1 MRNDSA
7 GGFQPR
13 LFSRSFQK
21 GQINLIS
28 PKGTSFGRSG
38 GGEIW
43 TLDTAIKR
51 YSGLANQSP
60 NFLCPYSP
68 TVNSKSGVFLNLWC
82 QIDVNQPQVK
92 PQPHI
97 LPGPPGP
104 SVLVV
109 DMKFVFFCRIIILL
123 KSKKS
128 RNFCFFR
135 FFPEYSKHF
144 RTAYRTHALQCSS
157 SALHLNFFCVL
168 YLHLL
173 PTLHTSAFH
182 FINGSVIQ
190 PQNHTE
196 FHWN

>member
-28 PKGTSFGRSG
+28 HKGTSFGRSG

-82 QIDVNQPQVK
+82 QIGVNQPQVK

-135 FFPEYSKHF
+135 FFPEYSENF
-144 RTAYRTHALQCSS
+144 CTALGTHALQRF
-157 SALHLNFFCVL
+157 SAAFHFNFFPILNF
-168 YLHLL
+168 HLL
-173 PTLHTSAFH
+173 PQSRTLM
-182 FINGSVIQ
+182 
-190 PQNHTE
+190 
-196 FHWN
+196 